1 MRVAAR
7 VYISAPDN
15 ECPMCDEDMDL
26 RDIRPVSAPAQYIAF
41 YECPICR
48 AQSQR
53 HFFVGLPKITED

>member
-1 MRVAAR
+1 
-7 VYISAPDN
+7 
-15 ECPMCDEDMDL
+15 MCDDDMDL